1 MQGRHHH
8 YWWCRRL
15 VAGTALISRTAHDN
29 ERRGRVRARNRLRRP
44 GRSSTTALDAAAEQK
59 LEAHHGSAAPV
70 FKDGDMGRNR
80 SKKVEADGSTTV
92 VDRQPK
98 PPPTMLPDSWRCSQK
113 ECQHWNFATKRDSKV
128 QVLCCYRNACGAAR
142 VAGCLQWKNA
152 TAAQKLG
159 PAKPK
164 QQQQQQQQQ
173 PKSPSVSLVH
183 GRQQPKQQQQQQ
195 QKQQPGKTGGG
206 AAAGAPSDSEKA
218 VAAARGLVAGHK
230 SIHELSL
237 RWNKP
242 DVTARHLAE
251 WEAAEAALDALL
263 ADEAKGP
270 GIEDG
275 SLTAAAVKDAQ
286 QYLALLL
293 EHAPDDVD
301 TIQAARVQLDEAK
314 IANGSREADCLQSAE
329 AGAQAAADSVR
340 DIHARIAT
348 NKEQAAAIAEEAT
361 ELGKELITAVDH
373 QQACNRRVQ
382 DRIMSLSTK
391 APGIL
396 QIDDAI
402 ALSEHMQ
409 ALNTLSQ
416 GMQAMSM
423 REGGVPAEQLQG
435 LFGTISALMRAAPA
449 GVFTTSITDEAP
461 STVGAATLAGAP
473 PPAAPA
479 PGSVAELQARFTQR
493 EAQRARVEAAAAAAQ
508 AAAAAAAVERSAD
521 AALLQLARQAQTQQL
536 AASRGSTTAVQYQVG
551 ITQAVPT
558 TGTTPDDADMVDP
571 AVVA

>member
-1 MQGRHHH
+1 
-8 YWWCRRL
+8 
-15 VAGTALISRTAHDN
+15 
-29 ERRGRVRARNRLRRP
+29 
-44 GRSSTTALDAAAEQK
+44 
-59 LEAHHGSAAPV
+59 
-70 FKDGDMGRNR
+70 MGRNR

-92 VDRQPK
+92 ADRQPK

-113 ECQHWNFATKRDSKV
+113 ECQHWNFATKRDSRV

-164 QQQQQQQQQ
+164 QQQQQQQQ

-195 QKQQPGKTGGG
+195 QKQQPGKTAGG

-230 SIHELSL
+230 SIHELSF

-251 WEAAEAALDALL
+251 WEAAKAALDALL

-449 GVFTTSITDEAP
+449 EVFTFSITDEVP

-493 EAQRARVEAAAAAAQ
+493 EAQRARVEAAAVAAQ

-521 AALLQLARQAQTQQL
+521 AALLQLARQAQTSTAAVDTSPYGSAAEQL

-558 TGTTPDDADMVDP
+558 IGTTPGDADMVDP